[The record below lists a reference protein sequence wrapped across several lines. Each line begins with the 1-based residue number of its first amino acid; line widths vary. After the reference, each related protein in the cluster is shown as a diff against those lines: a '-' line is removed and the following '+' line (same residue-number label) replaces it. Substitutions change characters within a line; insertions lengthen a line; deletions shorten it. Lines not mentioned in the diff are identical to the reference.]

1 MDKSPY
7 TNTNTIEDGFGSC
20 WKRCALG
27 DLCGLHVVRPGKV
40 QCACDDIV
48 VDREQLTTAHLLM
61 AIQDLSFRVHDLE
74 RKLSKIEE

>member
-20 WKRCALG
+20 WTRCALA

-40 QCACDDIV
+40 QCGCDD
-48 VDREQLTTAHLLM
+48 VDVDPQQFTTAQLLFV
-61 AIQDLSFRVHDLE
+61 IRNLGERVQDLE
-74 RKLSKIEE
+74 RKLGTIEE